1 MKKFTALLLA
11 LVFMA
16 AVFASPAGAVGFEPP
31 FEISSKAAY
40 IVNTD
45 TNIIVYEKN
54 SEESLPAASTT
65 KLMTAI
71 LVMEQYQDQLDTVT
85 GESSAYIRDTIYTFV
100 WSTAPWPMR
109 ISDWASPTRCA
120 ACCTPAWCPAPPMPP

>member
-16 AVFASPAGAVGFEPP
+16 AVFALPAGAVGFEPP
-31 FEISSKAAY
+31 FEISGKAAY

-85 GESSAYIRDTIYTFV
+85 GESSAYIRDTIYTFGLEHG
-100 WSTAPWPMR
+100 ALANADIR
-109 ISDWASPTRCA
+109 LG
-120 ACCTPAWCPAPPMPP
+120 

>member
-1 MKKFTALLLA
+1 MKKFIALLLA

-16 AVFASPAGAVGFEPP
+16 AIFALPAGAVGFEPP
-31 FEISSKAAY
+31 FEISGKAAY

-85 GESSAYIRDTIYTFV
+85 GESSAYIRDFSRCPPGR
-100 WSTAPWPMR
+100 WGL
-109 ISDWASPTRCA
+109 SPLSRS
-120 ACCTPAWCPAPPMPP
+120 PARLPTS